1 MKKEIL
7 TILFEVLSAVVI
19 IVLPW
24 LSKKAISFIDA
35 KTDKARSETIT
46 AEEARILDSIEQA
59 VYESVVFV
67 NQTLVDA
74 FKKDGEFDEAK
85 QKLAL
90 TTALDNI
97 QLILAEEAKDFL
109 QDNYKDVEAWLI
121 SKIEVAVNQNKK

>member
-1 MKKEIL
+1 MNKEIL
-7 TILFEVLSAVVI
+7 TLLFEVLSAVMI

-24 LSKKAISFIDA
+24 LAKKVIHFIDA
-35 KTDKARSETIT
+35 KTDKARTETIS

-59 VYESVVFV
+59 VYESVIFV

-74 FKKDGEFDEAK
+74 FKSEGEFDEAK

-97 QLILAEEAKDFL
+97 QLVLTEEAKDFL
-109 QDNYKDVEAWLI
+109 QENYKDVEAWLI
-121 SKIEVAVNQNKK
+121 SKIEVAVNRNKK